1 MKSITEDEIEQ
12 YQLQLLHTLG
22 YAYSNGYDIQPEGKQ
37 QERESF
43 GDVILIDRLTRQVT
57 RINPTIPPDARQQAV
72 REIFNIAS
80 PDLLNNNEIFHRY
93 LTEGITVEY
102 QKDGDTRG
110 EQVWLIDW
118 KNLDNNEFL
127 AVNQFTVIEDNHK
140 SPPRFGV
147 IY

>member
-12 YQLQLLHTLG
+12 YQLQLLQTLG

-43 GDVILIDRLTRQVT
+43 GDVILIDRLTQSIS

-72 REIFNIAS
+72 REIFNIGS
-80 PDLLNNNEIFHRY
+80 PDLLNNNETFHRY

-110 EQVWLIDW
+110 EPVWL
-118 KNLDNNEFL
+118 
-127 AVNQFTVIEDNHK
+127 
-140 SPPRFGV
+140 
-147 IY
+147 